1 MSYSPV
7 DWEYSYQT
15 YLDFPVINLSNSGDT
30 SESAVDRFDEDVLPF
45 HPRYLIILE
54 GSNSIRG
61 GTPAESVISDL
72 KTLKIKCEN
81 NNIVPIFMTL
91 PPINPESIKKVF
103 DEPTVDDWREEMDKV
118 NQFIRADTI
127 HIDLAIK
134 MNYPGG
140 IMPER
145 LALDGLHPDI
155 NVKRKMASIIN
166 AELPKI
172 FKNLSRK

>member
-15 YLDFPVINLSNSGDT
+15 YLDFPVVNLSNSGDT
-30 SESAVDRFDEDVLPF
+30 SDTAVDRFDEDVLPF

-61 GTPAESVISDL
+61 GTSAESVISDL
-72 KTLKIKCEN
+72 KAIKAKCEKN
-81 NNIVPIFMTL
+81 SIVPIFMTL
-91 PPINPESIKKVF
+91 PPINPASIEKVF
-103 DEPTVDDWREEMDKV
+103 NEPTADDWREEMDTV
-118 NQFIRADTI
+118 NQYIRTQTI
-127 HIDLAIK
+127 NIDLASR
-134 MNYPGG
+134 MNYPDGVL
-140 IMPER
+140 PAR

-155 NVKRKMASIIN
+155 NIKKKMAAIIN

-172 FKNLSRK
+172 IASQKQK